1 MRTGS
6 ETMDLTVEGC
16 SFGLAEKARGRSSRT
31 IAVRTVSIRPM
42 LASALSRVRR
52 APRERPR

>member
-6 ETMDLTVEGC
+6 ETMDLTVELFIRPRREG
-16 SFGLAEKARGRSSRT
+16 A
-31 IAVRTVSIRPM
+31 AVVSDDRLQSVSIRPM